1 MTLIDEDY
9 QLFLHR
15 VMSGRLGLKGSG
27 KFLPGARG
35 CLPLRLR
42 FLLLG
47 AFRAIK
53 GIYQKSF

>member
-27 KFLPGARG
+27 TFLPGARR
-35 CLPLRLR
+35 CLPLCKIEAEVTSVRSIQ
-42 FLLLG
+42 G
-47 AFRAIK
+47 H
-53 GIYQKSF
+53 